1 MLAAMDF
8 PDHRS
13 DVQARQAA
21 IYRAMAPAQRLEQAL
36 RMNRQMR
43 SLMDAALRSE
53 HPEWRPEQRR
63 RVIAERI
70 LHARTG

>member
-1 MLAAMDF
+1 MDF
-8 PDHRS
+8 QDHKN
-13 DVQARQAA
+13 DAQARQAA
-21 IYRAMAPAQRLEQAL
+21 IYRALTPAQRLEQAL

-43 SLMDAALRSE
+43 SLMDAALHAE
-53 HPEWRPEQRR
+53 HPGWTPQQRR